1 MGLRIAMV
9 AACPFPARRGT
20 PLRIERLSEALAQL
34 GHEVEVVT
42 YPMGES
48 EASGSYLVHRAGGA
62 GMSYGTIAP
71 GPTPRKLLQYD
82 PLLAAKVGRLLADKP
97 FDVVHAHHVEG
108 LLTAWWGRGRK
119 PVPLVYDAHT
129 MLGSELPSYGGG
141 LLGRMMGGTGRW
153 LDVQLPP
160 LADHV
165 VTVTPDI
172 RERLLRAGRLTPDRV
187 TVAMNGVELDVFAR
201 AVGREPIAPDRV
213 IYTGTLAA
221 YQGFDLLLKAFAK
234 ARAVRPSMRLVVAA
248 STGFERY
255 EELARSLG
263 VREAILLEPDD
274 FAVLPDRLA
283 DAAIAV
289 MPRTVCDG
297 IPQKLLNYMAAG
309 KAVVSSA
316 GSAKVLQ
323 DGHNGLVVPNDD
335 VEAFAAALLR
345 IAGDPDLRQRLAQAA
360 LDFVARECAWS
371 STAQICERVYVGLTG
386 GRTATRSTLVP
397 NTNNAA

>member
-1 MGLRIAMV
+1 MVLRIAMV

-20 PLRIERLSEALAQL
+20 PLRIERLSEALTEL
-34 GHEVEVVT
+34 GHEVEVIT
-42 YPMGES
+42 YPVGES
-48 EASGSYLVHRAGGA
+48 SAVSSFPIHRAGKA
-62 GMSYGTIAP
+62 MKLGTIAP

-82 PLLAAKVGRLLADKP
+82 PMLAAKIGQVLSEKP

-129 MLGSELPSYGGG
+129 MLSSELPSYGRSA
-141 LLGRMMGGTGRW
+141 LNRLMGGAGRW
-153 LDVQLPP
+153 LDLNLPP

-172 RERLLRAGRLTPDRV
+172 RDRLLRCGRLTHDQI
-187 TVAMNGVELDVFAR
+187 TVAMNGVELDYFER

-213 IYTGTLAA
+213 IYTGTLAG

-234 ARAVRPSMRLVVAA
+234 AHAVRPSMRLVVAA
-248 STGFERY
+248 SSSFERY
-255 EELARSLG
+255 EELAASLG
-263 VREAILLEPDD
+263 IREAIILEADD
-274 FAVLPDRLA
+274 FKFLPDRLA

-316 GSAKVLQ
+316 GSAKVIQ
-323 DGHNGLVVPNDD
+323 DEHNGLVVPNDD

-345 IAGDPDLRQRLAQAA
+345 ISGDPSLRRRLATAA
-360 LDFVARECAWS
+360 FEHVARECAWS
-371 STAQICERVYVGLTG
+371 RTAEICENVYLGLTG
-386 GRTATRSTLVP
+386 GRTATRSAMIANST
-397 NTNNAA
+397 A